1 MPAEATRVGK
11 AIQTADHQLFSPHYT
26 ELLEWEKEPIT
37 EPPLTTD
44 LTDAAEIQGI
54 GT

>member
-1 MPAEATRVGK
+1 MPFRLPIINFSAT
-11 AIQTADHQLFSPHYT
+11 HYT

>member
-1 MPAEATRVGK
+1 MPAAATRVGK
-11 AIQTADHQLFSPHYT
+11 AIQTAINFSATHFT
-26 ELLEWEKEPIT
+26 ELLEWEKEPII